1 MATTKK
7 TENKDD
13 VKKTAAK
20 KPAAKKKTTAK
31 KEVESTGVVDEF
43 LNNAIG
49 ETITKEEAEKQPEP
63 KKKKTSAKKKT
74 ETVEKKKKTTTKKN
88 DVKQNDEIVTDPGLT
103 INEEKEKSC
112 DEMYKEIEELNE
124 RLDILG
130 LGNVYMLDS
139 NEDVQ
144 EDAMESAESIKQEES
159 GKTPEEKWNDLGLT
173 SEMQEEIKEVVKE
186 IDNKEVNKLNNPD
199 DVRNEKYA
207 NEVNTLVKKWDDTD
221 IVVDNNEKGEIA
233 KVPVEK
239 QNRFYNPRHDVY
251 PPITEVNKKT
261 EEKKPEEKSVMTY
274 TTTKETSAPVTVE
287 SLRVKFEDQKTENNF
302 TFVTTSMGVRY
313 D

>member
-13 VKKTAAK
+13 VKKTTAK

-43 LNNAIG
+43 LSNAIG

-63 KKKKTSAKKKT
+63 KKKKTSTKKKT
-74 ETVEKKKKTTTKKN
+74 DTVEKKKKTTAKKN
-88 DVKQNDEIVTDPGLT
+88 DVKQNDEIVTNPGLT
-103 INEEKEKSC
+103 IDEEKEKSY
-112 DEMYKEIEELNE
+112 DEKYKEIAELNE
-124 RLDILG
+124 KLDILG

-144 EDAMESAESIKQEES
+144 EEVMESADNVYNQQESD
-159 GKTPEEKWNDLGLT
+159 TPNH
-173 SEMQEEIKEVVKE
+173 
-186 IDNKEVNKLNNPD
+186 PD
-199 DVRNEKYA
+199 DVRSEQYV

-221 IVVDNNEKGEIA
+221 ITVNNNEKGEIA

-239 QNRFYNPRHDVY
+239 QNGFYNPRHDTY
-251 PPITEVNKKT
+251 PPITNENEKT
-261 EEKKPEEKSVMTY
+261 EEKKPEEK
-274 TTTKETSAPVTVE
+274 KETSTPVTVE

-302 TFVTTSMGVRY
+302 TFVTTSMGVKY

>member
-7 TENKDD
+7 TENKDNI
-13 VKKTAAK
+13 KKTTAK
-20 KPAAKKKTTAK
+20 KPDAKKKTTAK

-43 LNNAIG
+43 LSNAIG

-74 ETVEKKKKTTTKKN
+74 ETVEKKKKTTAKKN
-88 DVKQNDEIVTDPGLT
+88 DAKQNDEIVTNPGLT
-103 INEEKEKSC
+103 IDEEKEKSY
-112 DEMYKEIEELNE
+112 DEKYKEIEELNE
-124 RLDILG
+124 ELAENWEKLG
-130 LGNVYMLDS
+130 LGK
-139 NEDVQ
+139 DVQ
-144 EDAMESAESIKQEES
+144 EEITEIVDNMYNQQESD
-159 GKTPEEKWNDLGLT
+159 TP
-173 SEMQEEIKEVVKE
+173 
-186 IDNKEVNKLNNPD
+186 NNPD
-199 DVRNEKYA
+199 DVRSENYA
-207 NEVNTLVKKWDDTD
+207 NEVNTLVKKWDDTN
-221 IVVDNNEKGEIA
+221 ITVNNNEKGEIA
-233 KVPVEK
+233 KAPVEK

-287 SLRVKFEDQKTENNF
+287 SLRVKFEDQKAENNF

>member
-7 TENKDD
+7 TENKDN
-13 VKKTAAK
+13 VKKTTAK
-20 KPAAKKKTTAK
+20 KPAAKKKTTTK

-43 LNNAIG
+43 LSNAIG
-49 ETITKEEAEKQPEP
+49 GTITKEEAEKQPES
-63 KKKKTSAKKKT
+63 KKKKTSTKKKT

-103 INEEKEKSC
+103 DIEKYLEDEEFAEKW
-112 DEMYKEIEELNE
+112 EK
-124 RLDILG
+124 LG
-130 LGNVYMLDS
+130 LG
-139 NEDVQ
+139 EDVQ
-144 EDAMESAESIKQEES
+144 KDITEIVDNMYNQQESN
-159 GKTPEEKWNDLGLT
+159 TP
-173 SEMQEEIKEVVKE
+173 
-186 IDNKEVNKLNNPD
+186 NNSD
-199 DVRNEKYA
+199 DVRSENYA
-207 NEVNTLVKKWDDTD
+207 NEVNTLVKKWDDTN
-221 IVVDNNEKGEIA
+221 ITVNNNEKGEIA
-233 KVPVEK
+233 KAPVEK

>member
-7 TENKDD
+7 AENKDD
-13 VKKTAAK
+13 VKKTTAK
-20 KPAAKKKTTAK
+20 KPAAKKKTTVK

-43 LNNAIG
+43 LSNAIG

-74 ETVEKKKKTTTKKN
+74 ETVDKKKKTTTKKN
-88 DVKQNDEIVTDPGLT
+88 DVKQNDEIVTEPGVTDVSSIELP
-103 INEEKEKSC
+103 E
-112 DEMYKEIEELNE
+112 EIERPWEK
-124 RLDILG
+124 LG
-130 LGNVYMLDS
+130 LG
-139 NEDVQ
+139 EDV
-144 EDAMESAESIKQEES
+144 
-159 GKTPEEKWNDLGLT
+159 
-173 SEMQEEIKEVVKE
+173 QEEIKEIV
-186 IDNKEVNKLNNPD
+186 DNMYNQQESDISNNPD
-199 DVRNEKYA
+199 DVRSEKYA

-221 IVVDNNEKGEIA
+221 ITVNNNEKGEIA

-239 QNRFYNPRHDVY
+239 QNGFYNPRHDVY
-251 PPITEVNKKT
+251 PPIGDENEKT
-261 EEKKPEEKSVMTY
+261 EEKKPEEK
-274 TTTKETSAPVTVE
+274 KETSTPVTVE

>member
-7 TENKDD
+7 TEKKDD
-13 VKKTAAK
+13 VKKTTAK
-20 KPAAKKKTTAK
+20 KPAAKKKTTVK

-43 LNNAIG
+43 LSNAIG

-63 KKKKTSAKKKT
+63 KKKKT
-74 ETVEKKKKTTTKKN
+74 TTKKN
-88 DVKQNDEIVTDPGLT
+88 DVKQNDEIVTYPGLT
-103 INEEKEKSC
+103 TEKYLVDEEFTEKW
-112 DEMYKEIEELNE
+112 EK
-124 RLDILG
+124 LG
-130 LGNVYMLDS
+130 LG
-139 NEDVQ
+139 EDV
-144 EDAMESAESIKQEES
+144 
-159 GKTPEEKWNDLGLT
+159 
-173 SEMQEEIKEVVKE
+173 QEEIKEIV
-186 IDNKEVNKLNNPD
+186 DNVHNQQESNTPNNSD
-199 DVRNEKYA
+199 DVRSENYA
-207 NEVNTLVKKWDDTD
+207 NEVNTLVKKWDDTN
-221 IVVDNNEKGEIA
+221 ITVNNNEKGEIA
-233 KVPVEK
+233 KAPVEK

>member
-7 TENKDD
+7 TEKKDD
-13 VKKTAAK
+13 VKKTTAK
-20 KPAAKKKTTAK
+20 KPAAKKKTTVK

-43 LNNAIG
+43 LSNAIG

-63 KKKKTSAKKKT
+63 KKKKTTTKKKT

-88 DVKQNDEIVTDPGLT
+88 DVKQNDEIVTYPGLT
-103 INEEKEKSC
+103 TEKYLVDEEFTEKW
-112 DEMYKEIEELNE
+112 EK
-124 RLDILG
+124 LG
-130 LGNVYMLDS
+130 LG
-139 NEDVQ
+139 EDV
-144 EDAMESAESIKQEES
+144 
-159 GKTPEEKWNDLGLT
+159 
-173 SEMQEEIKEVVKE
+173 QEEIKEIV
-186 IDNKEVNKLNNPD
+186 DNVHNQQESDMPNNPD
-199 DVRNEKYA
+199 DAGSEKYA

-221 IVVDNNEKGEIA
+221 IMVNNNEKGEIA

-239 QNRFYNPRHDVY
+239 QNGFYKPRHDVY
-251 PPITEVNKKT
+251 PPITNENEKT
-261 EEKKPEEKSVMTY
+261 EEKKPEEK
-274 TTTKETSAPVTVE
+274 KETSTPVTVE